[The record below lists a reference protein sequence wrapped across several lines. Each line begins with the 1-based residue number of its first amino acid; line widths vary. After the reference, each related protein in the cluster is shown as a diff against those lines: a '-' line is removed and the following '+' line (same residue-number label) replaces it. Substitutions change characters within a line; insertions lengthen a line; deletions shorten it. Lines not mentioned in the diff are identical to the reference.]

1 MSMYKNIADSTNT
14 DEPFVINAGGA
25 PSIEEALFTKRPA
38 PGIAG
43 RLFLDTC
50 QGRWYRDNGT
60 QWVPLQTGPAGRQGP
75 QGAPGARGPRGL
87 QGPPGT
93 PVLTGVGE
101 PTCAIG
107 NPKDLYI
114 DISSG
119 CLYYKLIQPVSPNVR
134 PIPDPAGTTLLV
146 GSTSTYTTI
155 QDAIDAA
162 SNGDRLL
169 LDAETF
175 DITATINVNKSV
187 TIEGQ
192 GMTSTTVITTSLS
205 PSPYHMFN
213 VTVSDVV
220 FKNMKI
226 VQDYPRSTGETDT
239 VIAINNIAATG
250 IYIDNCE
257 IGISEVGIGTRA
269 SEFQITNCSFV
280 YAPNAL
286 LNNKYAC
293 ILIQNTAGT
302 SIIYNNTF
310 VPGSQNVGCFFI
322 RITNVE
328 VIGGTLQNKLYI
340 GNNTQIM
347 SLFTLRHLLA
357 IEDFVGS
364 GFELYINNNTTVNEG
379 NVPVLLYS
387 AILSIFK
394 FIEVVDD
401 TVQNTAGKGLIG
413 IDGGSTGTT
422 DIFNSGNTI
431 VNEFFKVGWASATI
445 PTSFIVGYDTSIT
458 PAPVLP
464 LAGCYWLN
472 LCCCP

>member
-1 MSMYKNIADSTNT
+1 MSMYKNINNSINV
-14 DEPFVINAGGA
+14 DESFVINAGGA

-43 RLFLDTC
+43 RLFLDTY

-60 QWVPLQTGPAGRQGP
+60 QWVSLQTGPAGRQGP
-75 QGAPGARGPRGL
+75 QGVPGVRGPRGL

-93 PVLTGVGE
+93 PVLAHVGA

-107 NPKDLYI
+107 DLKDLYV

-119 CLYYKLIQPVSPNVR
+119 CLYYKLTRPVPPNVR
-134 PIPDPAGTTLLV
+134 AIPVPTGTTLLV
-146 GSTSTYTTI
+146 GSTRPYTTI

-162 SNGDRLL
+162 SDGDRLL

-175 DITATINVNKSV
+175 NITTTIDVNKSV

-192 GMTSTTVITTSLS
+192 GMTVTTVITTSLS
-205 PSPYHMFN
+205 TPPYYMFN
-213 VTVSDVV
+213 VTVSDVA

-239 VIAINNIAATG
+239 VIAINDITVTG

-257 IGISEVGIGTRA
+257 IGISEIGIGTKA
-269 SEFQITNCSFV
+269 SEFQITNCNFV

-293 ILIQNTAGT
+293 ILIQNTAGN

-328 VIGGTLQNKLYI
+328 AIGGTLQNKLYV
-340 GNNTQIM
+340 GDNTQIM
-347 SLFTLRHLLA
+347 SSFTLRHLLD
-357 IEDFVGS
+357 IEEFIGS
-364 GFELYINNNTTVNEG
+364 DFELYIYNNTTVNEG
-379 NVPVLLYS
+379 NVPVLLYG
-387 AILSIFK
+387 AVLSIFK
-394 FIEVVDD
+394 FIEVVDN

-413 IDGGSTGTT
+413 IDGWSTGTT

-431 VNEFFKVGWASATI
+431 VNEFFRAGWASATI

-464 LAGCYWLN
+464 LAGCYWLS
-472 LCCCP
+472 LCCCT